1 MAGRDFAYEPV
12 PSDTFVKLRLDL
24 LSACRLGLCYLGT
37 FALILTCII
46 IASFAPAMF
55 RTHQGDIYQCS
66 HLPPYKHEDCF
77 GETAGLALTPTWI
90 GTLRGVGPMSQF
102 FVISADIYGGPELN
116 SSSVDFDLSL
126 TVSLQAQISA
136 AESKEILAAKPLSF
150 PVTCSAD
157 KRLCSSVFLGYEPY
171 VEYRT
176 YDVMISLTNWGRI
189 ERWVEE
195 IEIKVRSVAPNF
207 SLYQLRVKSVFLLA
221 AVVSAVVYLCQLCK
235 AKVQR
240 WSSETRCLFLLSL
253 SLIVFNDPFYFY
265 SLYHPHYLITAAS
278 VLCVV
283 QFLCVLAYFW
293 ALVLMEVNTQAWHS
307 KCKGVLGL
315 GLAVMGGSL
324 AAVYVYSAVLM
335 RNDPSYRLADFP
347 TAIWVLSLVSVAM
360 MGTYLIFLAVLTVT
374 ALPVLGQRTVRQ
386 RFLCVINF
394 IMAVFAG
401 VCVATGLFQRLPSL
415 GSFVL
420 IVISTFNLYVFLLQA
435 LLVPTSIRLTSQ
447 SDIELSE
454 SK

>member
-12 PSDTFVKLRLDL
+12 PSDTDVKLRLDL
-24 LSACRLGLCYLGT
+24 LSACHLGLCYLGT
-37 FALILTCII
+37 FTLILTCII
-46 IASFAPAMF
+46 VASFAPAMF
-55 RTHQGDIYQCS
+55 QTHQGDIYQCE

-77 GETAGLALTPTWI
+77 GESSGLALTPTWI

-102 FVISADIYGGPELN
+102 FVISADIYGGPDRN

-126 TVSLQAQISA
+126 TVSLQAQISSST
-136 AESKEILAAKPLSF
+136 SKEILAAKPLSF

-171 VEYRT
+171 VEYST

-189 ERWVEE
+189 DHWVEA
-195 IEIKVRSVAPNF
+195 IEIKVRSVTPSF
-207 SLYQLRVKSVFLLA
+207 SVYQLCVKSGFLVA
-221 AVVSAVVYLCQLCK
+221 AFVSAVVYLCQLCK
-235 AKVQR
+235 AKVQH

-253 SLIVFNDPFYFY
+253 SLIFFNDPFYSY
-265 SLYHPHYLITAAS
+265 SLYHPHYLVTAAS
-278 VLCVV
+278 VVCVV

-293 ALVLMEVNTQAWHS
+293 ALVLMEVNAQGWHS
-307 KCKGVLGL
+307 KCKGMLGL
-315 GLAVMGGSL
+315 GLGVMGGSL

-335 RNDPSYRLADFP
+335 RNDPSYRLKDFHP
-347 TAIWVLSLVSVAM
+347 AIWALSLVSVAM
-360 MGTYLIFLAVLTVT
+360 MGTYLIFLGVLTAK

-386 RFLCVINF
+386 RFLCIVNF

-401 VCVATGLFQRLPSL
+401 ICVATGLFQRLPSL

-447 SDIELSE
+447 SNIELSE